1 MNEFRIWINEK
12 YQRNKIIIWFFII
25 AVTMFLLVNYEIGEV
40 RDSSK
45 TTISENTSA
54 NNVQVLNKIHE
65 IASDNKDKDYNQ
77 MIKELDEANPTK
89 ENYIELFI
97 ELCNAGKCDS
107 AYELLSDNCK
117 STLYPT
123 VEDFIKNYYSV
134 IFKTNKNY
142 KIISFKNDTYK
153 VAYYESAIYSGKEQT
168 EGIQDY
174 ITIDGVAKLNISK
187 FIQSKE
193 MDVLSVSPYCSFK
206 VTKKETFMDY
216 EMYTVVVKNNTK
228 ADIYVNDVTNSNLYI
243 QNSQGNVFYIDSG
256 EYFDQKYLVPAGNEK
271 ELKLKFNIKYE
282 VENRDNVIEKMCFGN
297 MKIINKE
304 YIDDT
309 AMTYDSATG
318 QYIYETRK
326 TKYPQYDSHIVV
338 LENKDELENDNE

>member
-25 AVTMFLLVNYEIGEV
+25 AVTMFLLVNYKMGKV

-45 TTISENTSA
+45 TTISENASG
-54 NNVQVLNKIHE
+54 NSVQVLNRIHE
-65 IASDNKDKDYNQ
+65 IASSDEEKSYNEMLKD
-77 MIKELDEANPTK
+77 LDEANPNK
-89 ENYIELFI
+89 ANYIELFI
-97 ELCNAGKCDS
+97 ELCNAGKCNS
-107 AYELLSDNCK
+107 AYEMLSDNCK

-123 VEDFIKNYYSV
+123 IQDFINNYYSV

-153 VAYYESAIYSGKEQT
+153 VTYYESAIYSGKEQT

-174 ITIDGVAKLNISK
+174 ITIENTAKLNISK
-187 FIQSKE
+187 FIQSDD
-193 MDVLSVSPYCSFK
+193 MDILSVSPYCSFK

-228 ADIYVNDVTNSNLYI
+228 ADIYVNDVANSNLYI

-256 EYFDQKYLVPAGNEK
+256 EYFDQNYLVLAGNEK
-271 ELKLKFNIKYE
+271 VLKLKFNIKYE
-282 VENRDNVIEKMCFGN
+282 VASRDNAIEKMCFGN
-297 MKIINKE
+297 MKIINRE
-304 YIDDT
+304 YVDDT
-309 AMTYDSATG
+309 TTVYDSTIG
-318 QYIYETRK
+318 QYVYETRK
-326 TKYPQYDSHIVV
+326 TKYPQYDSHTIV
-338 LENKDELENDNE
+338 LKSNN